1 MTEKGTS
8 KLKNQVLME
17 ELGIDKDK
25 LNQLKKK
32 LSKVEPRAERGA
44 ETLFRLTSKNH
55 YTLNTMVDRKANIMI
70 SMNAIIMSII
80 IGTVMNELDSD
91 PHLVYPVIMILIT
104 NLASIAYAVLATRP
118 DLTHGEAKEG
128 AGLLFYGNFND
139 LDEESYVS
147 GMQDLIYGG
156 DALYDAISR
165 DIYNLG
171 QRLKIKFGYLRKSF
185 NIFTIGLVLSVI
197 AFIVCHVFFS

>member
-1 MTEKGTS
+1 MQELGVDKDE
-8 KLKNQVLME
+8 LKN
-17 ELGIDKDK
+17 
-25 LNQLKKK
+25 LKKK
-32 LSKVEPRAERGA
+32 LSKVEPRAERGT

-118 DLTHGEAKEG
+118 DLTHGDAREG

-139 LDEESYVS
+139 LDEETYVA
-147 GMQDLIYGG
+147 GMQKLIYSG

-171 QRLKIKFGYLRKSF
+171 KRLKIKFGYLRKSF
-185 NIFTIGLVLSVI
+185 NIFTVGLVLSVL
-197 AFIVCHVFFS
+197 AFIICHVFFT